1 MPPRRN
7 TRTNTQSEETNNNNN
22 NNNNQDDTNQNVN
35 PGPIDPAIAQILQ
48 ILDQQT
54 VHLAQQQRQTNPQ
67 VTFKTF
73 QAVNPPEFKGSLELI
88 EANVWLKEIEKAFA
102 LVKVK
107 EEQKV
112 EFASYYLK
120 NEATYWW
127 KMVKILEGTNVITW
141 ERFKELFLEKYFPQF
156 VQDQMELKFLELKQG
171 NMSVTDYENKFEEL
185 SRYVPSYVDTDRKKA
200 KRFQQG
206 LKPWIRGKVAIFELE
221 TYARVVQKAMIAE
234 TESEMSQKEKE
245 SKKKKFEGNEGQSQP
260 GKFIN
265 FKKGKFQ
272 PGRNFNFRRQNA
284 GGGGQGNRPV
294 NVNQPNQLRLT
305 FPDCQV
311 CGKKHGGVCKKLNV
325 VCFKCNQKGHYSREC
340 RNQPAREPANKDQPI
355 RNPTVKVPAIGFT
368 CFKYGKPGHMAR
380 DCKTPAPVSNALRI
394 MGATPTVNETPR
406 ARVFDM
412 YVKDAIQDT
421 DVVAELLV
429 EARIQFSIVFSDF

>member
-67 VTFKTF
+67 
-73 QAVNPPEFKGSLELI
+73 
-88 EANVWLKEIEKAFA
+88 EIEKAFA

-421 DVVAELLV
+421 DVVAVKKEPV
-429 EARIQFSIVFSDF
+429 GSEDPQSSARARGSG